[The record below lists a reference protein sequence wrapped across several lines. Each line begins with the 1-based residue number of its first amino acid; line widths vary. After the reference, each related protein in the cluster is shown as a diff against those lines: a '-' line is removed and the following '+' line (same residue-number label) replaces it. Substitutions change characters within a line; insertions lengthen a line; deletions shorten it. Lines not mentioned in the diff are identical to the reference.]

1 MTIEDSVVRNIVKKV
16 IKSQDYRAEILNL
29 INVEFLNFTIE
40 FLKRVVD
47 AKFNST
53 DITMQWYREAFLN
66 PNSREKDD
74 IAIFSGINM
83 KTIGNSYGTTKKN
96 VVIDASN
103 ENFDALQR
111 YVEILV
117 ENEQDVELTLTIK
130 FKKVSVDLNISE
142 SLIVINALAV
152 KRAAIRGGYW
162 STAGKRAEKYIMLTL
177 CKMYKVSDENYNS
190 ERFVRDKN
198 KEVDR
203 EIDFYLVKGNKKFN
217 CEVKLMGKGNPESA
231 DAIFSRGSA
240 LFVGDKLSEQNKRQ
254 ADELGVC
261 WVCLNDKEGY
271 KRFEVALKK
280 FEIKYVAYCG
290 DLDKDLDI
298 ILNDIFNKS

>member
-29 INVEFLNFTIE
+29 INVEFLNFTID
-40 FLKRVVD
+40 FFKKVVD
-47 AKFNST
+47 AKFNSK
-53 DITMQWYREAFLN
+53 DITMQWYRQAFMN
-66 PNSREKDD
+66 PNTKEKDD

-83 KTIGNSYGTTKKN
+83 KTIENSYGTTKKN

-103 ENFDALQR
+103 DNFDALQK
-111 YVEILV
+111 YVEFLV
-117 ENEQDVELTLTIK
+117 ENEKDVELTLTIK
-130 FKKVSVDLNISE
+130 FKNVSVDLNISE

-177 CKMYKVSDENYNS
+177 LKMYDVPKSNYDDS
-190 ERFVRDKN
+190 HFVKDK
-198 KEVDR
+198 KKAVDR
-203 EIDFYLVKGNKKFN
+203 EIDFYLLKNDIKYN

-231 DAIFSRGSA
+231 DAIFSRRSN
-240 LFVGDKLSEQNKRQ
+240 LFVADRLSQQNKKQ
-254 ADELGVC
+254 AEFLGTF

-271 KRFEVALKK
+271 KRFGLAMKK
-280 FEIKYVAYCG
+280 FGIDYKDYSGNLEE
-290 DLDKDLDI
+290 DLDKILDDVFP
-298 ILNDIFNKS
+298 N